1 MMMIV
6 MMMILVCICV
16 CICVLFVLRYVEV
29 NGHRPDVSIMSLM
42 LNALQQSLDALA
54 THTLTQ
60 LLQVLVL
67 FVHPAFSFNCSIQ
80 RS

>member
-6 MMMILVCICV
+6 MMMMILVCVYV

-29 NGHRPDVSIMSLM
+29 NGHRPDVSVMSLM

-54 THTLTQ
+54 THSLTQ
-60 LLQVLVL
+60 LLQVPCDLR
-67 FVHPAFSFNCSIQ
+67 ASSFLLQ
-80 RS
+80 L